1 MFAWLLTNRRRARK
15 STAELL
21 SKAIATLEESRQLNQ
36 KLAGLADSQGAQL
49 VDVCAENARL
59 WTALSAP
66 KELQPY
72 IAAGCSQSEAEQLAK
87 EAPRGA

>member
-1 MFAWLLTNRRRARK
+1 MFAWLTNRRRARK
-15 STAELL
+15 STAKLL
-21 SKAIATLEESRQLNQ
+21 SQAIATLEESRQLNQ
-36 KLAGLADSQGAQL
+36 KLAGLADSQAAQL
-49 VDVCAENARL
+49 VDVCAENSRL

-72 IAAGCSQSEAEQLAK
+72 LAVGCSQVEAEQLAK

>member
-1 MFAWLLTNRRRARK
+1 MFAWLTNRRRSRK

-21 SKAIATLEESRQLNQ
+21 SAAIATLEESRQLNQ
-36 KLAGLADSQGAQL
+36 KLAGLADSQAAQL
-49 VDVCAENARL
+49 AETHAENARL

-72 IAAGCSQSEAEQLAK
+72 MASGCSRSEAEQLAK